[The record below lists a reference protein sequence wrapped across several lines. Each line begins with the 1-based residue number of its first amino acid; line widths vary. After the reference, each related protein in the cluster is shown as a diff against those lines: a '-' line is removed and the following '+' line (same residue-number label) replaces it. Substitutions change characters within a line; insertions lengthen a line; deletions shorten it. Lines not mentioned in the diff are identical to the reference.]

1 MIGFTL
7 TLQETRSIHVLTA
20 LRKLYKRPEVFMNRG
35 LYVNFA
41 RDPKYS

>member
-7 TLQETRSIHVLTA
+7 TLQETRSIHDLRA
-20 LRKLYKRPEVFMNRG
+20 LRKLCKRPEVFMNQG